1 MPRTKNIKAK
11 NTKAKVIA
19 LRNDKDHAKET
30 ILQQADA
37 AKQSDD
43 LKLAEELYEKQLDQK
58 TFDATV
64 YTKLMIVYRKQK
76 RYAEELDLINK
87 GLEHFKI
94 HQTEKASSKN
104 MNASIKKLSSGLNK
118 SLGLTDK
125 KGNSIYEPEPI
136 PSWKRRKISVEKKIK
151 TASGK

>member
-19 LRNDKDHAKET
+19 LQNDKDHAKET

-58 TFDATV
+58 TFNATV